1 LERKS
6 TYKVNTAIENLL
18 CYLWKPV
25 LRGEKEMS
33 ARDLSVLISVILI
46 VSMLIIPFPTWLL
59 SILIIL
65 NITLALLVLLVS
77 MNMTEPLQFSV
88 FPSLLLLLTLYRLG
102 LNVSTTRAILSHGDA
117 GGVVETFGTFVVGGN
132 IVVGL
137 ILFLILIII
146 QFIVITKGAE
156 RVSEVAARFTLDA
169 MPGKQMSIDA
179 DLNAGMISE
188 QEARERRKKVGRE
201 ADFYGAMDG
210 ASKFVKGDAIASIII
225 VLINLIAGII
235 IGMLQ
240 QGMGLADAA
249 KHFSLLSVGDGIV
262 SQIPA
267 LLISTATGI
276 VVTRAAS
283 EGNLGQEITS
293 QLLAYPKLLYVAGGT
308 IFLLGLFTPIN
319 DLLTIPIAGML
330 AVGGYMF
337 SKVPKTDKLQLEEM
351 EEASGADEMKSPES
365 VISLLNVDPIEFEFG
380 YGLIPLADTNQGG
393 DLLDRIVMIRRQL
406 AIELGLV
413 IPVVRIRDN
422 IQLQPNEYRLK
433 IKGNEMARGELLLD
447 HYLAMSPGI
456 EDDSIEGIDTIE
468 PSFGLPAK
476 WITDG
481 MKERAE
487 IFGYTVVDP
496 PSVVSTHITEV
507 IKANAYELLGRQ
519 ETKQLIDHVKES
531 YPILIEEVTPNP
543 LSVGEVQKVL
553 SKLLKE
559 NVSIRNLPVIFETL
573 ADFGKVTTD
582 TDILAEYVR
591 QALARQITNQY
602 ASQGETLKVATLSGK
617 AEKSV
622 ADAIQQTEH
631 GNYLAL
637 DPSISQRILE
647 SIAKNIEQF
656 SMMEQTPIVLC
667 SPAVRMYV
675 RQLTERY
682 FPKVPILS
690 YNELEANVEVQ
701 SVGVVNVD

>member
-1 LERKS
+1 
-6 TYKVNTAIENLL
+6 
-18 CYLWKPV
+18 
-25 LRGEKEMS
+25 MS
-33 ARDLSVLISVILI
+33 GRDLSVVVGVILI
-46 VSMLIIPFPTWLL
+46 VAMLIIPFPTWLL
-59 SILIIL
+59 SILIML
-65 NITLALLVLLVS
+65 NISLALLVLLNS
-77 MNMTEPLQFSV
+77 MNMKEPLQFSV

-102 LNVSTTRAILSHGDA
+102 LNVSTTRAILTHGEA
-117 GGVVETFGTFVVGGN
+117 GGVVETFGSFVVGGN
-132 IVVGL
+132 VIVGIVVFI
-137 ILFLILIII
+137 ILVII
-146 QFIVITKGAE
+146 QFIVITKGSE

-188 QEARERRKKVGRE
+188 HEAKDRREKVSRE

-210 ASKFVKGDAIASIII
+210 ASKFVKGDAIAGIII
-225 VLINLIAGII
+225 VMINLIFGIVV
-235 IGMLQ
+235 GVTQL
-240 QGMGLADAA
+240 GLPIADAA
-249 KHFSLLSVGDGIV
+249 KQFSLLTVGDGIV
-262 SQIPA
+262 SQLPA

-283 EGNLGQEITS
+283 DGNLGTDITG
-293 QLLAYPKLLYVAGGT
+293 QLMAYPKMLYITGGT
-308 IFLLGLFTPIN
+308 IFILGLFTPIE
-319 DLLTIPIAGML
+319 DILTIPIAGL
-330 AVGGYMF
+330 LVFGGYMF
-337 SKVPKTDKLQLEEM
+337 SRVPKQDITEIQEM
-351 EEASGADEMKSPES
+351 EEEIQTDEMKKPES
-365 VISLLNVDPIEFEFG
+365 VVSLLNVDPIEFEFG
-380 YGLIPLADTNQGG
+380 YGLIPLADSNQGG

-433 IKGNEMARGELLLD
+433 IKGSEMARGELLLD

-456 EDDSIEGIDTIE
+456 DDDSIEGIDTVE

-476 WITDG
+476 WITEEV
-481 MKERAE
+481 KEQAE

-507 IKANAYELLGRQ
+507 IKNNAHELLGRQ
-519 ETKQLIDHVKES
+519 ETKQLIDHLKES
-531 YPILIEEVTPNP
+531 YPILVEEVTPNP
-543 LSVGEVQKVL
+543 LTVGEIQKVL
-553 SKLLKE
+553 GKLLRE
-559 NVSIRNLPVIFETL
+559 NVSVRNLPIIFETL

-582 TDILAEYVR
+582 TDLLTEYVR

-602 ASQGETLKVATLSGK
+602 RAGGQTIRVVTVSGK
-617 AEKSV
+617 IEKLIV
-622 ADAIQQTEH
+622 DNIQQTEH

-637 DPSISQRILE
+637 DPSVSQSILE
-647 SIAKNIEQF
+647 SLATQVEQL
-656 SMMEQTPIVLC
+656 SIMEQSPIVLC

-682 FPKVPILS
+682 FPQIPILS

-701 SVGVVNVD
+701 SVGVVNID

>member
-1 LERKS
+1 
-6 TYKVNTAIENLL
+6 
-18 CYLWKPV
+18 
-25 LRGEKEMS
+25 MS
-33 ARDLSVLISVILI
+33 ARDLPVLLGVILI
-46 VSMLIIPFPTWLL
+46 VAMLIIPFPTWLL
-59 SILIIL
+59 SILIII
-65 NITLALLVLLVS
+65 NISLALIVLLTS
-77 MNMTEPLQFSV
+77 MNMREPLQFSV
-88 FPSLLLLLTLYRLG
+88 FPSLLLILTLFRLG
-102 LNVSTTRAILSHGDA
+102 LNVSTTRAILSNGEA
-117 GGVVETFGTFVVGGN
+117 GGVVETFGTFVIGGN
-132 IVVGL
+132 LVVGL
-137 ILFLILIII
+137 VVFLILVII
-146 QFIVITKGAE
+146 QFIVITKGSE

-188 QEARERRKKVGRE
+188 QEARQRREKVGRE

-210 ASKFVKGDAIASIII
+210 ASKFVKGDAIAGIII
-225 VLINLIAGII
+225 VFINLIFGIV

-240 QGMGLADAA
+240 KDMSISDAA
-249 KHFSLLSVGDGIV
+249 SHYSLLTVGDGLV

-283 EGNLGQEITS
+283 EGNLGTDITS
-293 QLLAYPKLLYVAGGT
+293 QLLAYPKMLYITGGT
-308 IFLLGLFTPIN
+308 IFFLGLFTPIS
-319 DLLTIPIAGML
+319 DLLTLPIAGL
-330 AVGGYMF
+330 LFLGGKMF
-337 SKVPKTDKLQLEEM
+337 SRIPEPEKEHLQELEE
-351 EEASGADEMKSPES
+351 EIETDEMKSPES
-365 VISLLNVDPIEFEFG
+365 VVNLLSIDPIEFEFG

-447 HYLAMSPGI
+447 HYLAMSPGVD
-456 EDDSIEGIDTIE
+456 DDSIEGIDTIE

-476 WITDG
+476 WITEE
-481 MKERAE
+481 MKEKAE
-487 IFGYTVVDP
+487 ILGYTVVDP

-519 ETKQLIDHVKES
+519 ETKQLIDHLKES
-531 YPILIEEVTPNP
+531 YPILVEEVTPNP

-553 SKLLKE
+553 AKLLKE

-573 ADFGKVTTD
+573 ADFGKATTD
-582 TDILAEYVR
+582 TDLLTEYVR

-602 ASQGETLKVATLSGK
+602 TGQEKTLKVITLSGK
-617 AEKSV
+617 VEKLIAEGV
-622 ADAIQQTEH
+622 QQTEH
-631 GNYLAL
+631 GNYLSL
-637 DPSISQRILE
+637 DPTISQQILE
-647 SIAKNIEQF
+647 SIASQIEQV
-656 SMMEQTPIVLC
+656 SLMDQTPVVLC

-682 FPKVPILS
+682 FPQIPILS

>member
-1 LERKS
+1 MQ
-6 TYKVNTAIENLL
+6 V
-18 CYLWKPV
+18 
-25 LRGEKEMS
+25 
-33 ARDLSVLISVILI
+33 RDLSVLMSVILI
-46 VSMLIIPFPTWLL
+46 VAMLIIPFPPWLL
-59 SILIIL
+59 SVLIIF
-65 NITLALLVLLVS
+65 NIALALMVLLTA
-77 MNMTEPLQFSV
+77 MNMKEALEFSI
-88 FPSLLLLLTLYRLG
+88 FPSLILLMTLFRLG
-102 LNVSTTRAILSHGDA
+102 LNVSTTRSILSEGEA
-117 GGVVETFGTFVVGGN
+117 GKVVETFGSFVTGGN
-132 IVVGL
+132 VIVGL
-137 ILFLILIII
+137 VVFLILIII
-146 QFIVITKGAE
+146 QFIVITKGSE

-188 QEARERRKKVGRE
+188 HEARERREKISRE
-201 ADFYGAMDG
+201 SDFYGSMDG
-210 ASKFVKGDAIASIII
+210 ASKFVKGDAIAGIII
-225 VLINLIAGII
+225 TLINLLFGVV
-235 IGMLQ
+235 IGMMQL
-240 QGMGLADAA
+240 GLPFGEAA
-249 KHFSLLSVGDGIV
+249 MKYSTLTVGDGIV

-283 EGNLGQEITS
+283 DGNIGKDITS
-293 QLLAYPKLLYVAGGT
+293 QLFAYPKMLYVTGGT
-308 IFLLGLFTPIN
+308 IILLGLLTPIG
-319 DLLTIPIAGML
+319 LVLTLPIGGLMIF
-330 AVGGYMF
+330 GGYTIA
-337 SKVPKTDKLQLEEM
+337 KTPQPDKEQLLEM
-351 EEASGADEMKSPES
+351 EEEIETDEMKSPES
-365 VISLLNVDPIEFEFG
+365 VVNLLNVDPIEFEFG

-476 WITDG
+476 WITEE
-481 MKERAE
+481 MKEQAE

-507 IKANAYELLGRQ
+507 IKSNAHELLGRQ

-531 YPILIEEVTPNP
+531 YPILVEEVTPNP

-553 SKLLKE
+553 AKLLRE

-573 ADFGKVTTD
+573 ADFAKSTSD
-582 TDILAEYVR
+582 TDLLTEYAR
-591 QALARQITNQY
+591 QALARQITNQF
-602 ASQGETLKVATLSGK
+602 SQQGDSIKVVTLSGK
-617 AEKSV
+617 VEKLVAEGV
-622 ADAIQQTEH
+622 QQTEH
-631 GNYLAL
+631 GNYLSM
-637 DPSISQRILE
+637 DPTVSQNILE
-647 SIAKNIEQF
+647 SIASQVEQL
-656 SMMEQTPIVLC
+656 SLMEQTPIVLC

-682 FPKVPILS
+682 FPQIPILS
-690 YNELEANVEVQ
+690 YNELEANAEVQ
-701 SVGVVNVD
+701 SVGVVNID

>member
-1 LERKS
+1 
-6 TYKVNTAIENLL
+6 
-18 CYLWKPV
+18 
-25 LRGEKEMS
+25 MS
-33 ARDLSVLISVILI
+33 ARDLSVIFGVILI
-46 VSMLIIPFPTWLL
+46 VAMLIIPFPSWLL
-59 SILIIL
+59 SILIMI
-65 NITLALLVLLVS
+65 NISIALLVLLNT

-88 FPSLLLLLTLYRLG
+88 FPSLLLILTLFRLG
-102 LNVSTTRAILSHGDA
+102 LNVSTTRSILSHGEA
-117 GGVVETFGTFVVGGN
+117 GGVVEVFGSFVVGGN
-132 IVVGL
+132 VVVGMVV
-137 ILFLILIII
+137 FLILIII
-146 QFIVITKGAE
+146 QFIVITKGSE

-188 QEARERRKKVGRE
+188 QQARERREKVSRE

-210 ASKFVKGDAIASIII
+210 ASKFVKGDAIAGIII
-225 VLINLIAGII
+225 VLINLIFGIV
-235 IGMLQ
+235 IGMTQ
-240 QGMGLADAA
+240 QGLAIGEAA
-249 KHFSLLSVGDGIV
+249 QRYSLLTVGDGIV

-283 EGNLGQEITS
+283 DGNLGFDITS
-293 QLLAYPKLLYVAGGT
+293 QLTAYPKMLYVAGGT
-308 IFLLGLFTPIN
+308 IFLLGLFTPIT
-319 DLLTIPIAGML
+319 DLLTIPL
-330 AVGGYMF
+330 AALMAAGGYAF
-337 SKVPKTDKLQLEEM
+337 SRVPQPDKQQLEEM
-351 EEASGADEMKSPES
+351 EEDIQMDEMKSPES
-365 VISLLNVDPIEFEFG
+365 VVNLLNVDPIEFEFG

-456 EDDSIEGIDTIE
+456 EDESVEGIDTIE

-476 WITDG
+476 WITEE
-481 MKERAE
+481 MKEQAE

-507 IKANAYELLGRQ
+507 IKANAHELLGRQ
-519 ETKQLIDHVKES
+519 ETKQLIDHLRES
-531 YPILIEEVTPNP
+531 YPILVEEATPNP
-543 LSVGEVQKVL
+543 LSVGEIQKVL
-553 SKLLKE
+553 GKLLRE
-559 NVSIRNLPVIFETL
+559 NVSIRNLPIIFETL
-573 ADFGKVTTD
+573 ADYGKVTTD
-582 TDILAEYVR
+582 TEILAEYVR

-602 ASQGETLKVATLSGK
+602 SRMGDTLKVITLSGRVEK
-617 AEKSV
+617 LIAEGV
-622 ADAIQQTEH
+622 QQTEH
-631 GNYLAL
+631 GNYLSL
-637 DPSISQRILE
+637 DPSVSQGILE
-647 SIAKNIEQF
+647 SIANQVEQL
-656 SMMEQTPIVLC
+656 SIMEKTPIILC

-682 FPKVPILS
+682 FAQIPVLS

-701 SVGVVNVD
+701 SVGVVNVE

>member
-1 LERKS
+1 
-6 TYKVNTAIENLL
+6 
-18 CYLWKPV
+18 
-25 LRGEKEMS
+25 MS
-33 ARDLSVLISVILI
+33 GRDLSVVVGVILI
-46 VSMLIIPFPTWLL
+46 VAMLIIPFPTWLL
-59 SILIIL
+59 SILIML
-65 NITLALLVLLVS
+65 NISLALLVLLNS
-77 MNMTEPLQFSV
+77 MNMKEPLQFSV

-102 LNVSTTRAILSHGDA
+102 LNVSTTRAILTHGEA
-117 GGVVETFGTFVVGGN
+117 GGVVETFGSFVVGGN
-132 IVVGL
+132 VIVGIVVFI
-137 ILFLILIII
+137 ILVII
-146 QFIVITKGAE
+146 QFIVITKGSE

-188 QEARERRKKVGRE
+188 HEAKDRREKVSRE

-210 ASKFVKGDAIASIII
+210 ASKFVKGDAIAGIII
-225 VLINLIAGII
+225 VMINLIFGIVV
-235 IGMLQ
+235 GVTQL
-240 QGMGLADAA
+240 GLPIADAA
-249 KHFSLLSVGDGIV
+249 KQFSLLTVGDGIV
-262 SQIPA
+262 SQLPA

-283 EGNLGQEITS
+283 DGNLGTDITG
-293 QLLAYPKLLYVAGGT
+293 QLMAYPKMLYITGGT
-308 IFLLGLFTPIN
+308 IFILGLFTPIE
-319 DLLTIPIAGML
+319 DILTIPIAGL
-330 AVGGYMF
+330 LIFGGYMY
-337 SKVPKTDKLQLEEM
+337 SRVPKQDITEIQEM
-351 EEASGADEMKSPES
+351 EEEIQTDEMKKPES
-365 VISLLNVDPIEFEFG
+365 VVSLLNVDPIEFEFG
-380 YGLIPLADTNQGG
+380 YGLIPLADSNQGG

-433 IKGNEMARGELLLD
+433 IKGSEMARGELLLD

-456 EDDSIEGIDTIE
+456 DDDSIEGIDTVE

-476 WITDG
+476 WITEEV
-481 MKERAE
+481 KEKAE

-507 IKANAYELLGRQ
+507 IKNNAHELLGRQ
-519 ETKQLIDHVKES
+519 ETKQLIDHLKES
-531 YPILIEEVTPNP
+531 YPILVEEVTPNP
-543 LSVGEVQKVL
+543 LTVGEIQKVL
-553 SKLLKE
+553 GKLLRE
-559 NVSIRNLPVIFETL
+559 NVSVRNLPIIFETL

-582 TDILAEYVR
+582 TDLLTEYVR

-602 ASQGETLKVATLSGK
+602 RAGGQTIRVVTVSGK
-617 AEKSV
+617 IEKLIV
-622 ADAIQQTEH
+622 DNIQQTEH

-637 DPSISQRILE
+637 DPSVSQSILE
-647 SIAKNIEQF
+647 SLATQVEQLSIIEQ
-656 SMMEQTPIVLC
+656 SPIVLC

-682 FPKVPILS
+682 FPQIPILS

-701 SVGVVNVD
+701 SVGVVNID